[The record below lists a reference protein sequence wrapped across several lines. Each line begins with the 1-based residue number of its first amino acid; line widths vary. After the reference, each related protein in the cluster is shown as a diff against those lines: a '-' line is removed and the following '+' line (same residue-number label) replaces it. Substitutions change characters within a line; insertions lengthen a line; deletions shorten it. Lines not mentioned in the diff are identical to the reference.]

1 MTDER
6 VLLDLSGMLND
17 LTRWGSGSVRS
28 IFVPQWLLNVT
39 NMITLK
45 LLVVPFV
52 ASLHIRTYTSL
63 GYDTSNMTNVDSH
76 LIHASIVRQ
85 SPALMHIHS
94 VRMRIARADHDA

>member
-17 LTRWGSGSVRS
+17 LTRWRGGGSVRS
-28 IFVPQWLLNVT
+28 IFAPPWLLDVA

-52 ASLHIRTYTSL
+52 ASLYIRTYTSL
-63 GYDTSNMTNVDSH
+63 GYDTSN
-76 LIHASIVRQ
+76 I
-85 SPALMHIHS
+85 
-94 VRMRIARADHDA
+94 